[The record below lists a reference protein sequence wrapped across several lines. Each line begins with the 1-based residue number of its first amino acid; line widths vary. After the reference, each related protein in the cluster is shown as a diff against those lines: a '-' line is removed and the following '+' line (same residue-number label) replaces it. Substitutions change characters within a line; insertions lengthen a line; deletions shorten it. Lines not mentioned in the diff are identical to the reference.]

1 MGIGERIKKV
11 RKELNLTQQ
20 NLADKISIKQN
31 SVALIESGKRN
42 PSEQTLTLIC
52 REFRVSEDWLKNGKG
67 EMFVDTDNSALS
79 ELAAEYNLSD
89 KQKAVITA
97 FLKLTDEQK
106 NAIIEAIN
114 TAAAELETAPV
125 PPEEKAPVIE
135 EVTRETITDEE
146 IEKIKQWRIKK
157 VKIENNSGTI
167 NF

>member
-1 MGIGERIKKV
+1 MELGERIKKA

-20 NLADKISIKQN
+20 EFADKLGTTQN
-31 SVALIESGKRN
+31 NIARYESNRVN
-42 PSEQTLTLIC
+42 PSAAVITSIC
-52 REFRVSEDWLKNGKG
+52 RTFHISEEWLKNGKG

-79 ELAAEYNLSD
+79 ELASEYNLSD

-125 PPEEKAPVIE
+125 PPEEKVPDKFD
-135 EVTRETITDEE
+135 ETKKPEGISDEDWNLLVMHHRAE
-146 IEKIKQWRIKK
+146 RAKK
-157 VKIENNSGTI
+157 NTASA
-167 NF
+167 

>member
-1 MGIGERIKKV
+1 MTIGERIKKV

-114 TAAAELETAPV
+114 TAAAELETAPA
-125 PPEEKAPVIE
+125 PPEEKEPDE
-135 EVTRETITDEE
+135 FDETKKPEGISDEDWHLLVMHHRAE
-146 IEKIKQWRIKK
+146 RAKK
-157 VKIENNSGTI
+157 NTASA
-167 NF
+167 